1 MDANQ
6 ALFDAAL
13 RHQVAVR
20 RYSST
25 LLKRMAELLEEADRD
40 LVAHLRTKLSRAIGA
55 TDSTARLEVL
65 IREIRAMR
73 EAIGKAVEDLVNG
86 ELIDFAALEA
96 DWEQAIIT
104 STVPVEL
111 VLAAPQLDTLRAIVE
126 SQPFQGRFLAD
137 WFSSQRRVDQEKLEQ
152 ALRLGMANGETLD
165 DIVRRVVGTRA
176 NKYADGILAINRR
189 NAEAVVR
196 TAVNH
201 VSNAARGA
209 LWTANE
215 DIIWAL
221 RWTATLDG
229 RTSPI
234 CQSRDGDLAMV
245 GENRLPAGQT
255 ALDPKDARPPAHVNC
270 RSTMVAVL
278 SPDGVLGDR
287 PFVRDARTRGA
298 REVDFRAE
306 AKAKAGSSWSSMSEA
321 ERRAAAGRIRS
332 AWAAENI
339 GQVPAATTYAEWMG
353 RQPRAFQDE
362 VLGPTRAAAFRSGA
376 VKLDDFVDRAGR
388 ELTIKELRARFPDAF
403 ETGGVT

>member
-20 RYSST
+20 RYSAT
-25 LLKRMAELLEEADRD
+25 LLKRMVRLLEEADRD
-40 LVAHLRTKLSRAIGA
+40 LVEHLRTKLARAVGA
-55 TDSTARLEVL
+55 TDGTARLEVL
-65 IREIRAMR
+65 ITEVRAMR
-73 EAIGKAVEDLVNG
+73 EAIGANLEALARG
-86 ELIDFAALEA
+86 ELTDFASLEA

-104 STVPVEL
+104 SAVPVEL
-111 VLAAPQLDTLRAIVE
+111 VLAAPALDTLRAVVE
-126 SQPFQGRFLAD
+126 SKPFQGRFLKD
-137 WFSSQRRVDQEKLEQ
+137 WFSSQRRGDQERLEQ

-196 TAVNH
+196 TAVTH
-201 VSNAARGA
+201 VSTAARGA
-209 LWTANE
+209 VWAANE

-229 RTSPI
+229 RTSPV

-245 GENRLPAGQT
+245 GDNRIPAGAQ
-255 ALDPKDARPPAHVNC
+255 ALSPKDARPPAHVNC

-287 PFVRDARTRGA
+287 PFVRDARTRPA

-306 AKAKAGSSWSSMSEA
+306 AKAKAGDGWRSMSEA
-321 ERRAAAGRIRS
+321 ERRAAAGRVRS
-332 AWAAENI
+332 AWASENI

-353 RQPRAFQDE
+353 RQPMAFQDE
-362 VLGPTRAAAFRSGA
+362 VLGPTRAAAFRSGS
-376 VKLDDFVDRAGR
+376 VKLDDFVDRSGR
-388 ELTIKELRARFPDAF
+388 ELTIKELRERFPTAF
-403 ETGGVT
+403 ETGGVS